1 LQISDCGLSDKLVE
15 LVAGSVK
22 GLFPRLTT
30 S

>member
-1 LQISDCGLSDKLVE
+1 LRISDCGLSDKLE

-22 GLFPRLTT
+22 GLSPRLTT